1 MGKLIDLTAQF
12 KREQRHNK
20 NRRRWKASAS
30 EPLFTVQATYTDPHG
45 VNNII
50 VSGTMT
56 ALAYW
61 LERLVTVDTIRIF
74 EITITPGV
82 SGGQHGIG

>member
-20 NRRRWKASAS
+20 NRRRWKASAA
-30 EPLFTVQATYTDPHG
+30 EPLFTVHATYFDPHG
-45 VNNII
+45 IRHI
-50 VSGTMT
+50 TASGTMT

-61 LERLVTVDTIRIF
+61 MAQLAALDTIRISK
-74 EITITPGV
+74 INITPGV
-82 SGGQHGIG
+82 NRREA